1 VGIRYTILTELCSNK
16 YKYNFYI
23 HNIKTIMYS
32 QNYHR
37 HKMSALRT
45 MANNVTD
52 LVERLTRLKDEMR
65 SGYILQF
72 FSAIK
77 PVRCAS

>member
-1 VGIRYTILTELCSNK
+1 
-16 YKYNFYI
+16 
-23 HNIKTIMYS
+23 MYS
-32 QNYHR
+32 QNYHT

-45 MANNVTD
+45 MANNVTA

-72 FSAIK
+72 FFCDKTSSVCKLMKSYWTGTVNTA
-77 PVRCAS
+77 CL

>member
-1 VGIRYTILTELCSNK
+1 M
-16 YKYNFYI
+16 
-23 HNIKTIMYS
+23 IMYS

-37 HKMSALRT
+37 HIKSTLRT
-45 MANNVTD
+45 LAKKETA
-52 LVERLTRLKDEMR
+52 LVERLKRLKDEMR
-65 SGYILQF
+65 SGYVSQFF